1 MKKLFLKLHLWLA
14 VPFGIIVTIICF
26 TGAMLVLEPDIVKII
41 NRDMIYTESPRH
53 TVLSVKDI
61 VARVKPTL
69 APDVEITGVTMYS
82 DPELACKVNL
92 SKPRRVAVYVD
103 QYTGGIK
110 GKYERPAFFD
120 TMQRLHRWLLDSP
133 SNNGGVFWGRVI
145 VGTSTIIFVLLLL
158 SGIVIWWPKTLRGL
172 RNGLKITV
180 NRSRHL
186 FWRSLHA
193 AGGMYALVF
202 LLVMALTGLTW
213 SFKWYSDGFNALFGV
228 HKTEKGSSQGGS
240 SKTAKAGGSA
250 DGGKSDGKEMA
261 DRAGNPTDIYAKWQD
276 VYNYLRTHNAGYEQI
291 TVSEG
296 SADVSFGAL
305 GNQRAADKYKFDN
318 TTGRFISASI
328 YSEGGVSSK
337 INGWI
342 WSVHTG
348 RWGGLLT
355 RLIWLVAVLIGTAL
369 PLTGYYLWIRRLLR
383 RSR

>member
-1 MKKLFLKLHLWLA
+1 M
-14 VPFGIIVTIICF
+14 
-26 TGAMLVLEPDIVKII
+26 
-41 NRDMIYTESPRH
+41 
-53 TVLSVKDI
+53 
-61 VARVKPTL
+61 
-69 APDVEITGVTMYS
+69 
-82 DPELACKVNL
+82 
-92 SKPRRVAVYVD
+92 
-103 QYTGGIK
+103 
-110 GKYERPAFFD
+110 
-120 TMQRLHRWLLDSP
+120 
-133 SNNGGVFWGRVI
+133 
-145 VGTSTIIFVLLLL
+145 LLLL

-193 AGGMYALVF
+193 AGGMHALVF

-318 TTGRFISASI
+318 TTGRIISASI